1 MHEQLTLY
9 INLFIKKITFF
20 YCTMTIYIP
29 FVYFPNQI
37 EFDLKSINQEFLLFL
52 KALNKHGYS
61 VFHSR
66 TFTLS
71 LKRKLKGK

>member
-1 MHEQLTLY
+1 
-9 INLFIKKITFF
+9 
-20 YCTMTIYIP
+20 MTIYIP

-37 EFDLKSINQEFLLFL
+37 ELDLNSINQEFLLFL

-66 TFTLS
+66 TFTLR